1 MNLMQYKTSG
11 SNRPPVYVSILLNLE
26 AGVADVII
34 LLWHMQ

>member
-1 MNLMQYKTSG
+1 MNLMQYKISG
-11 SNRPPVYVSILLNLE
+11 SNWPPMYVSILLNLE